1 MTEQLSDQGR
11 VLVPGLTMG
20 VLGQDY
26 IGGETGPMPVNST
39 YAQTLDN
46 QFRQSGIMHLMA
58 VSGGHFVLVAGLV
71 RRLCMW
77 MLLDRR
83 LTALLVSGVY
93 VLLALAMFPS
103 DSVTRAFIMGLIGC
117 LLYTSRCV

>member
-1 MTEQLSDQGR
+1 
-11 VLVPGLTMG
+11 MG

-39 YAQTLDN
+39 YAQTLEN

-83 LTALLVSGVY
+83 LDGV
-93 VLLALAMFPS
+93 A
-103 DSVTRAFIMGLIGC
+103 GLWSICAAGIGD
-117 LLYTSRCV
+117 VPQ

>member
-39 YAQTLDN
+39 YAQTLEN

-58 VSGGHFVLVAGLV
+58 VSGATLYWWRDWCAGYA
-71 RRLCMW
+71 C
-77 MLLDRR
+77 
-83 LTALLVSGVY
+83 GCC
-93 VLLALAMFPS
+93 
-103 DSVTRAFIMGLIGC
+103 LIGG
-117 LLYTSRCV
+117 